1 MINNFLES
9 FHKSIATYNYDL
21 KSLHWKN
28 FLKKKYDNVNA
39 DKIINF
45 RNNGLSDGMDNVR
58 MDENVE
64 FNNQTFQEFKKFL
77 IKQDKKLDEFEKY
90 FPKKNVGNCTNQIIY
105 KNYFLDN
112 ILIRHLIMYLDI
124 SEFVLKKFNNINICE
139 IGGGFGSLAR
149 IIMNN
154 QKAKYF
160 LIDLP
165 EANLLSSYY
174 LSEHFKN
181 KKIFTYKDC
190 VGDKI
195 TKKDVSNFDIII
207 IPPWVKFD
215 DIEINLFINTK
226 SMMEMNFSTIKDY
239 FKIIQKNISSDGFFY
254 NCNRYYKDT
263 VGHAIELH
271 KYPYDNLWKTIISK
285 PAWNQRR
292 LHIILTQRSLRKLD
306 DIKNLKKE
314 IKIISKKHTPH
325 ILQRIRKLI
334 KIF

>member
-1 MINNFLES
+1 MINHFLES
-9 FHKSIATYNYDL
+9 FHKSIANYKYNL
-21 KSLHWKN
+21 KSLHWEN
-28 FLKKKYDNVNA
+28 FFKKKYANIDT

-45 RNNGLSDGMDNVR
+45 RNNELSDGMDNVR
-58 MDENVE
+58 MEENIE
-64 FNNQTFQEFKKFL
+64 LNTRTFDEFKKFL
-77 IKQDKKLDEFEKY
+77 IKQNKKIDQFEKF

-105 KNYFLDN
+105 KDYFLDN
-112 ILIRHLIMYLDI
+112 IFIEHLIMYLDI
-124 SEFVLKKFNNINICE
+124 SKFVLKKFNNINICE

-149 IIMNN
+149 IIISN
-154 QKAKYF
+154 QKTKYF

-165 EANLLSSYY
+165 ETNLLSSYY

-190 VGDKI
+190 VNDKI
-195 TKKDVSNFDIII
+195 TKKDVLNFDIII

-215 DIEINLFINTK
+215 DIEIDLFINTRA
-226 SMMEMNFSTIKDY
+226 MMEMNFSTIEEY
-239 FKIIQKNISSDGFFY
+239 FKLIQKNISNDGFFY

-271 KYPYDNLWKTIISK
+271 KYPYDNFWKTIISK
-285 PAWNQRR
+285 PTWNQRR
-292 LHIILTQRSLRKLD
+292 LHTILTQRSVSELE

-314 IKIISKKHTPH
+314 IKIISRKHTPH
-325 ILQRIRKLI
+325 ILQKIKKLI